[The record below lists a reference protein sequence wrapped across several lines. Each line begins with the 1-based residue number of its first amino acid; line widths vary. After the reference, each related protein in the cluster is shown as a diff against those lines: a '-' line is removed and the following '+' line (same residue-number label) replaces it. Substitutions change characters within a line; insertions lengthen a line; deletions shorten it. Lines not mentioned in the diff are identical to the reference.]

1 MGNRGK
7 RVLLWL
13 DENFEKIFC
22 CFGLLLSVLSIVW
35 QVAYRYLL
43 TRFTV
48 SGTGAVWAE
57 EMARFAFVW
66 FTYLCVPIAIK
77 KGKMIRVDGLF
88 KSLPARLQKLL
99 WVTMDVLLLITSL
112 ILLYYGAGQVLRMIR
127 MPTKTPAM
135 LIPYY
140 LPYAILPF
148 SFTMIVVRIIQTG
161 VNHVKECGIKDALI
175 GIGCAAVLFFPYF
188 LDLNISAPVCLF
200 GYFLILILL
209 SFPIAFSLGLSAILT
224 ILVAGTL
231 PLSYIGSISFT
242 ALDNSTYLAI
252 PFFIAG
258 GVFMGIGGLTSRLID
273 LADEILGD
281 VYGGIALASVL
292 VCMVFAAMSGSGPA
306 TVAAIGTMTIPAM
319 IARGYDR
326 NYAGAIVACAGAIG
340 VLIPPSNP
348 FVIYAITAP
357 ASVGKMF
364 MGGIVPGVMIG
375 GVLMAASYFI
385 AWKNNWKGEKRQ
397 RSVRKFA
404 RLVWDAKWAFLVPI
418 VVLGGIYLGLLTPT
432 ESAALAAFLGL
443 VIGVFAY
450 REINSKNIGSCLIEA
465 VLSSCTVCLLLGMAT
480 MFGNILAMEQIPV
493 KIANTIISITTNK
506 VVILILVNLLLLFV
520 GMIMNAS
527 AAIVILVPILLP
539 IIKAV
544 GVDPVHFGVIMVL
557 NLSIGFVTPP
567 VGVNLFVAS
576 GLTETGIEKVSK
588 AALPLIAV
596 MLFILVV
603 VTFVPGISL
612 WLPSM
617 MK

>member
-1 MGNRGK
+1 MEKKGNQT
-7 RVLLWL
+7 LQWL

-35 QVAYRYLL
+35 QVAYRYIL
-43 TRFTV
+43 TRFTPG
-48 SGTGAVWAE
+48 GTGAVWAE

-66 FTYLCVPIAIK
+66 FTYLCVPIAIRK
-77 KGKMIRVDGLF
+77 NKLIRVDGLF
-88 KSLPARLQKLL
+88 KMFPERVQKIL
-99 WVTMDVLLLITSL
+99 WVTMDILMFVTSAL
-112 ILLYYGAGQVLRMIR
+112 LLYYGTAQVNRMIK

-135 LIPYY
+135 MIPYY
-140 LPYAILPF
+140 IPYLILPF
-148 SFTMIVVRIIQTG
+148 SYTMMILRLLQNG
-161 VNHVKECGIKDALI
+161 YKHVKACGAIDALLGVI
-175 GIGCAAVLFFPYF
+175 GAAVLFLPYF
-188 LDLNISAPVCLF
+188 LKIEMGASACLF
-200 GYFLILILL
+200 GYFVILILI
-209 SFPIAFSLGLSAILT
+209 SFPVAFCLGLSAIMT
-224 ILVAGTL
+224 ILISGTL
-231 PLSYIGSISFT
+231 PLNYIGSVSFT

-258 GVFMGIGGLTSRLID
+258 GVFMGIGGLTKRLID
-273 LADEILGD
+273 LADEMLGD
-281 VYGGIALASVL
+281 TYGGIALASVL

-319 IARGYDR
+319 IERGYDR

-364 MGGIVPGVMIG
+364 MGGIVPGVLVG
-375 GVLMAASYFI
+375 VVLMGASYWI
-385 AWKNNWKGEKRQ
+385 ARKNGWKGEKRQ
-397 RSVRKFA
+397 RSLKKLA
-404 RLVWDAKWAFLVPI
+404 KLSWDAKWAFLVPI
-418 VVLGGIYLGLLTPT
+418 VVLGGIYLGILTPT

-443 VIGVFAY
+443 TIGLFAY
-450 REINSKNIGSCLIEA
+450 REINRNNIIPCLIDA
-465 VLSSCTVCLLLGMAT
+465 VQSSCTVCLLLGMAT

-493 KIANTIISITTNK
+493 KVANAIISITSNK
-506 VVILILVNLLLLFV
+506 IIILILINLLLLFV

-527 AAIVILVPILLP
+527 AAIVILVPILMP
-539 IIKAV
+539 IVKAV
-544 GVDPVHFGVIMVL
+544 GIDPVHFGVIMVL
-557 NLSIGFVTPP
+557 NLAIGFVTPP

-588 AALPLIAV
+588 AAMPFIV
-596 MLFILVV
+596 MMLLVLV
-603 VTFVPGISL
+603 AVTFIPEISL